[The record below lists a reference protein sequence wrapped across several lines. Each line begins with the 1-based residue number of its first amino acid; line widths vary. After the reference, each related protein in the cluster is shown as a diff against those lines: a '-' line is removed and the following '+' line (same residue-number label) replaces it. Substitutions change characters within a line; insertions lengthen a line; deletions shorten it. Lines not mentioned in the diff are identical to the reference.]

1 MEIIYVKNNDIKPIK
16 DPLCCAV
23 GNFDGVHLG
32 HQMLINEA
40 KNHSLKS
47 AVLTFYPHPSVFLKK
62 IKNYPLLTPMNI
74 KQDIIESLGVDYLI
88 IFEFNDEIAKYSK
101 DEFIDIMKRLNIKS
115 VVCGYDFTFGYK
127 ALGNVSDL
135 KNNFMVYVIPKYV
148 LDDVR
153 VSSSYIRELLSYG
166 NIYDA
171 KRFLGRDY
179 TIRGRVIYGSMQG
192 RLIGF
197 PTANVFHDGYFLPR
211 NGVYFVSVL
220 YKNKKYYGMCNIGHN
235 PTFNFQT
242 ELRVEVHIFDMDLDI
257 YDEVIDVS
265 FLKEIRDEKKF
276 QSIDEL
282 KCQLLKDKEMC
293 ISLSKEIKD

>member
-1 MEIIYVKNNDIKPIK
+1 
-16 DPLCCAV
+16 
-23 GNFDGVHLG
+23 
-32 HQMLINEA
+32 MLITEA

-47 AVLTFYPHPSVFLKK
+47 AVLTFYPHPSVLLKK

-74 KQDIIESLGVDYLI
+74 KQDIIEFLGVDYLI

-148 LDDVR
+148 LDNVR
-153 VSSSYIRELLSYG
+153 VSSSYSRETLSYG
-166 NIYDA
+166 HICDA

-179 TIRGRVIYGSMQG
+179 TIRGRVIYGSMQE
-192 RLIGF
+192 RLVGF

-211 NGVYFVSVL
+211 NDVYFVSVL
-220 YKNKKYYGMCNIGHN
+220 YKNKKYYGMCNIGYN
-235 PTFNFQT
+235 PTFNFAT
-242 ELRVEVHIFDMDLDI
+242 ELRV
-257 YDEVIDVS
+257 
-265 FLKEIRDEKKF
+265 
-276 QSIDEL
+276 
-282 KCQLLKDKEMC
+282 
-293 ISLSKEIKD
+293 